1 LFGRYSSTVRRALLR
16 HGLRR
21 AKQLGTMANVKW
33 PTWEQAAIAAVL
45 SGVIAIVLARRRR
58 RRTSSG
64 GHHAA
69 TAKNQGPAT
78 PSFGEALATEFAL
91 LSALYSIWRV
101 ARKLPLAQDEGAIE
115 RARTIVDVQEAMRL
129 PSELSLQDFI
139 LDNDWLGWPTT
150 LYYATLHVPTLIAF
164 LVWLFVRHRGAYP
177 HWRNGL
183 VFLTGTCL
191 VIRFWRVAPP
201 RFLVDLGYE
210 DLSEIF
216 GPSIYGPVGTGVS
229 DQFAAMPSIHVG
241 WAAVVSFGVVAAS
254 TSPWRWLALLHVV
267 ITMIVVSASG
277 NHWWLDG
284 IVAIGLLV
292 IGLLLD
298 SALRRRRA
306 PAPAGATTD
315 LDGRPG
321 RQPGDHHDGEQ
332 DSDSDG
338 APLQSGASDASSIS

>member
-1 LFGRYSSTVRRALLR
+1 
-16 HGLRR
+16 
-21 AKQLGTMANVKW
+21 MANVKW

-45 SGVIAIVLARRRR
+45 SGVIAIVLARQRRR
-58 RRTSSG
+58 HTSG
-64 GHHAA
+64 GGDHAT
-69 TAKNQGPAT
+69 TAENQGPAT
-78 PSFGEALATEFAL
+78 PSFAEALATEFAL

-129 PSELSLQDFI
+129 PSELSLQEFI
-139 LDNDWLGWPTT
+139 LNNDWLGWPTT
-150 LYYATLHVPTLIAF
+150 LYYATLHVPALIVF
-164 LVWLFVRHRGAYP
+164 LVWLFVRHRDAFP

-201 RFLVDLGYE
+201 RFLVDLGYQ

-254 TSPWRWLALLHVV
+254 PSRWRWLALLHVI
-267 ITMIVVSASG
+267 ITVIVVSASG

-284 IVAIGLLV
+284 IVAIGLLA
-292 IGLLLD
+292 IGLLID
-298 SALRRRRA
+298 SAVRRRRA
-306 PAPAGATTD
+306 PDVVAAP
-315 LDGRPG
+315 
-321 RQPGDHHDGEQ
+321 
-332 DSDSDG
+332 SDSNNHSRAQTGQREDDG
-338 APLQSGASDASSIS
+338 VLQSSESDASSIS

>member
-1 LFGRYSSTVRRALLR
+1 
-16 HGLRR
+16 
-21 AKQLGTMANVKW
+21 MKW
-33 PTWEQAAIAAVL
+33 PTWEQAAIAAL
-45 SGVIAIVLARRRR
+45 FSGVIAAVLARRRVR
-58 RRTSSG
+58 
-64 GHHAA
+64 HAA
-69 TAKNQGPAT
+69 DAGPTESDGEA
-78 PSFGEALATEFAL
+78 SFGEAFATEFAL
-91 LSALYSIWRV
+91 ISALYSIWRI

-115 RARTIVDVQEAMRL
+115 RARTIVDIQNTL
-129 PSELSLQDFI
+129 QFPTELSLQQFV

-150 LYYATLHVPTLIAF
+150 IYYATLHVPALIAF
-164 LVWLFVRHRGAYP
+164 LVWLFVRHRSQFP

-254 TSPWRWLALLHVV
+254 TSRWRWLALLHVI
-267 ITMIVVSASG
+267 ITILVVSASG

-284 IVAIGLLV
+284 IVAIGLLL
-292 IGLLLD
+292 IGLWLD
-298 SALRRRRA
+298 TAIRRWRHVTDAEAVVALDRLGQSTGESSTGTSAA
-306 PAPAGATTD
+306 SESATGAT
-315 LDGRPG
+315 
-321 RQPGDHHDGEQ
+321 
-332 DSDSDG
+332 
-338 APLQSGASDASSIS
+338 SIS

>member
-1 LFGRYSSTVRRALLR
+1 
-16 HGLRR
+16 
-21 AKQLGTMANVKW
+21 MANVKW

-45 SGVIAIVLARRRR
+45 SGVIALALARRRR
-58 RRTSSG
+58 HHMSSG
-64 GHHAA
+64 IVDGA
-69 TAKNQGPAT
+69 TTGNQRPAS

-91 LSALYSIWRV
+91 LSALYSIWRI

-129 PSELSLQDFI
+129 PSELSLQKFI
-139 LDNDWLGWPTT
+139 LANDWLGWPTT
-150 LYYATLHVPTLIAF
+150 LYYATLHVPALIAF
-164 LVWLFVRHRGAYP
+164 LVWLFVRHRAAFP

-254 TSPWRWLALLHVV
+254 PSRWRWLALFHVI
-267 ITMIVVSASG
+267 ITVIVVSASG

-284 IVAIGLLV
+284 IVAIGLLAV
-292 IGLLLD
+292 GLWLD
-298 SALRRRRA
+298 SAVRKRRVTAVVDVRA
-306 PAPAGATTD
+306 D
-315 LDGRPG
+315 LDDQRDVVVSERP
-321 RQPGDHHDGEQ
+321 
-332 DSDSDG
+332 SDEGAIQSSESDV
-338 APLQSGASDASSIS
+338 SSIS